1 VIATRVPDAIE
12 PIRAW
17 RVWRSSTE
25 ADGSLV
31 LQSLTHAGGSTRWP
45 PGETLQAGCAVKAHQ
60 APNSAC
66 TCGIYAHKTRE
77 AAIAQAA
84 GAPGAVVG
92 EVELWGA
99 VVEHEHGYRAQWAR
113 PDALWIPLVLNPHG
127 TTAHEVTAAL
137 SRQAALR
144 GYGDGVGLYHPH
156 TGLVVDLADLRSV
169 FLREPAPETPL
180 RELLPG
186 IAWSCLRVGLIVSS
200 ALVAALASMLT
211 FVAVGLLGLLLPL
224 VAAGAA
230 AGLVGPGVLR
240 VGLGALAG
248 LAVVAA
254 YVAGAVKLELFDKA
268 DSL

>member
-1 VIATRVPDAIE
+1 VPDAIE

-17 RVWRSSTE
+17 RAWRSSAE

-31 LQSLTHAGGSTRWP
+31 LQSLTHAGGGTRWP
-45 PGETLQAGCAVKAHQ
+45 PGDTLQAGCAVKAHQ
-60 APNSAC
+60 APNGAC

-84 GAPGAVVG
+84 GAAGTVVG

-113 PDALWIPLVLNPHG
+113 PEALWVPLALSPHG
-127 TTAHEVTAAL
+127 TTAHEVTVAL

-156 TGLVVDLADLRSV
+156 TGLALDLADVRSV
-169 FLREPAPETPL
+169 FVREPAPETPL

-200 ALVAALASMLT
+200 ALVAAFASMLT

-224 VAAGAA
+224 VAGGAA

-240 VGLGALAG
+240 VGVGALAG
-248 LAVVAA
+248 LAIVAA
-254 YVAGAVKLELFDKA
+254 YVAGAVKFDLFEKA

>member
-1 VIATRVPDAIE
+1 MNATRVPDAIE

-17 RVWRSSTE
+17 RAWRSSAE

-31 LQSLTHAGGSTRWP
+31 LQSLTHAGGGTRWP
-45 PGETLQAGCAVKAHQ
+45 PGETLQARCAVKAHQ

-84 GAPGAVVG
+84 GAPGTVVG

-113 PDALWIPLVLNPHG
+113 PDALWVPLALSPHG

-144 GYGDGVGLYHPH
+144 GYGDAVGLYHPH
-156 TGLVVDLADLRSV
+156 TGLALDLADLRSV
-169 FLREPAPETPL
+169 FVREPAPETPL
-180 RELLPG
+180 RQLLPG
-186 IAWSCLRVGLIVSS
+186 IAWACLRVGLITSS
-200 ALVAALASMLT
+200 TLVAGFASMLT

-254 YVAGAVKLELFDKA
+254 YVAGAVKFDLFDKA